1 VADKPYDRPGA
12 VTADDAWEVEAGV
25 VRPYVF
31 TQGRTRTESQTLAVE
46 TMVCSTA
53 TGRQQQVVLPPEQ
66 RSIVSLCESTQ
77 SVAEIAAKLRTPLGV
92 VRVLVT
98 DLTDTGL
105 LEVFEGATELA
116 ADVELLQRLIARVK
130 AIPA

>member
-1 VADKPYDRPGA
+1 MAD
-12 VTADDAWEVEAGV
+12 DDAWEVEAGV

-31 TQGRTRTESQTLAVE
+31 TQGRTRTESQTLAIE
-46 TMVCSTA
+46 AMVCSTPA
-53 TGRQQQVVLPPEQ
+53 GRDGQVALPPEQ
-66 RSIVSLCESTQ
+66 RSIVSLCESAQ
-77 SVAEIAAKLRTPLGV
+77 SVAEIAAKLRAPLGV

-105 LEVFEGATELA
+105 LEIFEGSTELA
-116 ADVELLQRLIARVK
+116 ADVQLLQRLIARIK